1 MRNPWRRR
9 ARVARTKPA
18 TSPGGRGRRASR
30 WAGVV
35 VVCTWLTTGAA
46 AAQSGAGSESRAG
59 IETGERADTNG
70 PQTVID
76 LRGVSESTT
85 SLAEEVD
92 AAPSTNVRRSGGL
105 GAPAF
110 VSIRGADPW
119 QVRVVLDGVPLNGGH
134 NTAFDLST
142 LPVDLVGRMVVH
154 RSNVPV
160 QLGAP
165 LPGGVLELQT
175 RFDESGTRVSL
186 AGGSFGTRRVSAAHQ
201 TNGRLGELLVSGVY
215 AGANNRFRF
224 FDDGETPFN
233 TTDDGTAVRR
243 NAHVDSGGALVRHRA
258 RVEGWRITSLGLA
271 THDAQGVPGFGSDQA
286 LQTQLTRTRLFGAVR
301 AERGR
306 LGESDTGLA
315 LVLGSSLELQRYED
329 PADELGLGA
338 QVDQE
343 RAWMVLA
350 GVRPTFHLHDA
361 FVLAAVL
368 DWTGEG
374 YRPDTGD
381 DRPVLQGLVR
391 RDTLAGGLQ
400 GTWRPW
406 DGRVEVGASARSD
419 VSATRS
425 DVPGLE
431 TNTSEVSWSP
441 HAGLALTPWLERAWS
456 VRGFANVGLAD
467 RVPGFFEL
475 YGDRGATV
483 GNPDLRPER
492 RVGYDLGV
500 QLSGRAESQRLTLG
514 GVDGAITW
522 TFFDRRIDDLIY
534 FVQTGQGVAVAQ
546 NIARAAIR
554 GHELSFAGGWSDALR
569 FGATW
574 SLIDAIDQSGGPEHG
589 SQLPSRPVHS
599 FGASSAAR
607 WRSLGA
613 EYRVDGNG
621 EFSLDRQERRPMP
634 ARVEHDL
641 ALVVRPDW
649 AWRPVLRLEVRNVAD
664 ARTEQVRLPDGGETV
679 RVDRAIADFVGQPL
693 PGRAFYVNL
702 TLRPGAAA
710 ER

>member
-1 MRNPWRRR
+1 MRNLWRRR
-9 ARVARTKPA
+9 ARAARIERT
-18 TSPGGRGRRASR
+18 TSPVGGGLRASR
-30 WAGVV
+30 WAGVLAT
-35 VVCTWLTTGAA
+35 CACLGSAPA
-46 AAQSGAGSESRAG
+46 AAQSSAGSESRAG
-59 IETGERADTNG
+59 IDAGEGADATGPR
-70 PQTVID
+70 TVID

-85 SLAEEVD
+85 SLAEQVD
-92 AAPSTNVRRSGGL
+92 AAPSTNVRRSGAL

-142 LPVDLVGRMVVH
+142 LPVDLIGRMVVH

-175 RFDESGTRVSL
+175 RFDTSGTRVAL

-201 TNGRLGELLVSGVY
+201 TSGDAGDLLVSGVY

-233 TTDDGTAVRR
+233 TADDGTALRR
-243 NAHVDSGGALVRHRA
+243 NAHVDTGGVLVRHRA
-258 RVEGWRITSLGLA
+258 RVEGWRITSLGLG

-286 LQTQLTRTRLFGAVR
+286 LQTHLERTRLFGAVR
-301 AERGR
+301 AENGR
-306 LGESDTGLA
+306 LGESETGLA
-315 LVLGSSLELQRYED
+315 LVLGTSIELQRYQD

-338 QVDQE
+338 QDDHE
-343 RAWMVLA
+343 RAWMVLT
-350 GVRPTFHLHDA
+350 GVRPTFHLHETV
-361 FVLAAVL
+361 VLNAVL

-374 YRPDTGD
+374 YRPDTGA
-381 DRPVLQGLVR
+381 RPVLQGLVR
-391 RDTLAGGLQ
+391 RDTLAAGLQ
-400 GTWRPW
+400 ATWRPW
-406 DGRVEVGASARSD
+406 DGRVEVGGSARSD
-419 VSATRS
+419 ISATRS

-431 TNTSEVSWSP
+431 TATSDVSWSP
-441 HAGLALTPWLERAWS
+441 HAGLAVVPWLEQPWS

-492 RVGYDLGV
+492 RFGYDVGV
-500 QLSGRAESQRLTLG
+500 QLSGRTESERLQLG

-522 TFFDRRIDDLIY
+522 TFFDRRIEDLIH

-546 NIARAAIR
+546 NIAEAAIR
-554 GHELSFAGGWSDALR
+554 GHELSFAGGWSERLR

-574 SLIDAIDQSGGPEHG
+574 SLIDAIDQSGGPENG
-589 SQLPSRPVHS
+589 FQLPSRPVHT
-599 FGASSAAR
+599 FGASSEAR
-607 WRSLGA
+607 WRWLGV

-621 EFSLDRQERRPMP
+621 GFSLDRQERRPMP

-641 ALVVRPDW
+641 AVVVRPGW
-649 AWRPVLRLEVRNVAD
+649 AWRPVLRLEMRNVAD
-664 ARTEQVRLPDGGETV
+664 ARTEQVQLPDGGDTV
-679 RVDRAIADFVGQPL
+679 EVDRAIADFVGQPL

-702 TLRPGAAA
+702 TLRPGARS